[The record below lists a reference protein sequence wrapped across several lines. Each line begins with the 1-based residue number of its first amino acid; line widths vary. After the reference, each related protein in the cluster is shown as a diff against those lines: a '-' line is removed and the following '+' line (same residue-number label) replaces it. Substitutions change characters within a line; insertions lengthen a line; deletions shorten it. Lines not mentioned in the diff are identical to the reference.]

1 MKMNNQ
7 TRPATVAEELMAI
20 DVFGELLA
28 SADPAQMGKKLT
40 EQLREVTGA
49 KTVLLVSHAPGSGR
63 HTLIHANPERRS
75 GLFSSPELELLCP
88 ACIPGTLPGSTA
100 DFPDDNPIKAL
111 LADRKIET
119 ILRFPLTGDHD
130 LVATLFLLDLPGL
143 DRIDETASIV
153 SHLSPVIALALRNS
167 LSNERIEKQAEQLER
182 LASELEKKVEERTEE
197 LEESNRNL
205 NTSLREKETL
215 IRELYH
221 RTKNTLQIVSGILKL
236 QAVKFPDN
244 RPVCDL
250 VEITDNRIQ
259 AISLVHQMLY
269 TSKDLSRIPIQDY
282 ITELVGLIKTSHGS
296 ERHDVSFS
304 LDIENRSYLL
314 DTAIPLGLILTE
326 LVTNTY
332 KYAFEPGSGGQVTV
346 KLMMDGEEN
355 TRLSYADDGKGVP
368 DGFDFRG
375 GQTLGMQLVFN
386 IVEQQLRGSV
396 EFRSGGGLSCLLAF
410 PKALYSSR
418 V

>member
-28 SADPAQMGKKLT
+28 TADPAQMGKNLT

-49 KTVLLVSHAPGSGR
+49 KTVLLVSHASGSAR
-63 HTLIHANPERRS
+63 HTLIHATPERR
-75 GLFSSPELELLCP
+75 GGIFSPEELELLCP
-88 ACIPGTLPGSTA
+88 SCSPGDLPRSTA
-100 DFPDDNPIKAL
+100 GFPADDPIKSL
-111 LADRKIET
+111 LADRNIET

-130 LVATLFLLDLPGL
+130 LVATLFLFDLPGL
-143 DRIDETASIV
+143 ERIEETVSIV
-153 SHLSPVIALALRNS
+153 THLSPVIALALRNS
-167 LSNERIEKQAEQLER
+167 LAHDKMGKQAKELEQLAAQLER
-182 LASELEKKVEERTEE
+182 KVEERTAQ

-221 RTKNTLQIVSGILKL
+221 RTKNTLQVVSGILKL
-236 QAVKFPDN
+236 QAVKFPDSQ
-244 RPVCDL
+244 PVREL

-269 TSKDLSRIPIQDY
+269 SSQDLSRIPIREY
-282 ITELVGLIKTSHGS
+282 ITELVALIRTSHGA
-296 ERHDVSFS
+296 ERNNVSFA
-304 LDIENRSYLL
+304 LEIDDRPYLL

-332 KYAFEPGSGGQVTV
+332 KYAYGPGTGGRVRIT
-346 KLMMDGEEN
+346 LRMDDGEN
-355 TRLSYADDGKGVP
+355 TRLAYADDGKGVAE
-368 DGFDFRG
+368 GFDFRG
-375 GQTLGMQLVFN
+375 GQTLGMQLIFN

-396 EFRSGGGLSCLLAF
+396 EFSGEGGLSCLIAF
-410 PKALYSSR
+410 PKALYSTR

>member
-1 MKMNNQ
+1 
-7 TRPATVAEELMAI
+7 MAV
-20 DVFGELLA
+20 DVFSDLLA
-28 SADPAQMGKKLT
+28 ATDPAQMGKKLT

-49 KTVLLVSHAPGSGR
+49 KTVLLVSHEAGSGR
-63 HTLIHANPERRS
+63 HTLIHANPARRS
-75 GLFSSPELELLCP
+75 GLFSSRELEILCP
-88 ACIPGTLPGSTA
+88 TCVPGPLPRSTA

-111 LADRKIET
+111 LAERKIET
-119 ILRFPLTGDHD
+119 ILRFPLTGEHD
-130 LVATLFLLDLPGL
+130 LIATLFLLDLPGL
-143 DRIDETASIV
+143 ERIDETASIV

-167 LSNERIEKQAEQLER
+167 LSHERMIKQAEQLDL
-182 LASELEKKVEERTEE
+182 LAVELEKKVEDRTKE
-197 LEESNRNL
+197 LEESNRSL

-221 RTKNTLQIVSGILKL
+221 RTKNTLQVVSGILKL

-244 RPVCDL
+244 QPVCDL

-269 TSKDLSRIPIQDY
+269 SSKDLSRIQIREY
-282 ITELVGLIKTSHGS
+282 VSELVGLIRISRGA
-296 ERHDVSFS
+296 ERSNVSFS
-304 LDIENRSYLL
+304 LEIEDRPYLL

-332 KYAFEPGSGGQVTV
+332 KYAFEPGGSGRVTIT
-346 KLMMDGEEN
+346 LRMDGEEN
-355 TRLSYADDGKGVP
+355 TVISYADDGRGVP
-368 DGFDFRG
+368 EGFDFRG
-375 GQTLGMQLVFN
+375 GKTLGLQLVFN

-396 EFRSGGGLSCLLAF
+396 EFRGDKGLSCLIAF
-410 PKALYSSR
+410 PKALYSNR